1 MYTKTKDLF
10 KEAID
15 KIEEL
20 IRDGNLRR
28 IIIRDHKGDVFIEI
42 PVIIGAITI
51 IAAPYVSAIGA
62 IAGYAAKFSIEM
74 IKKDNSKILL
84 LCESNPNE

>member
-28 IIIRDHKGDVFIEI
+28 IIIRDQKGDVFIEI